1 MAKNR
6 TMSAAFCARML
17 LDLQQKHNSHR
28 IVVTSS
34 IRDSQRQEQI
44 LRGLAVV
51 LGEQGKRV
59 EVTKSFEKLPE
70 GTDFTLCLAPCA
82 QEDFSA
88 FETCR
93 SGDITICLERLGKT
107 RHKAFEAL
115 MDYLREGGILVG
127 GVITY

>member
-17 LDLQQKHNSHR
+17 LDLQQKHNAHR

-59 EVTKSFEKLPE
+59 EVTKRFEKLHE
-70 GTDFTLCLAPCA
+70 GTDFKL
-82 QEDFSA
+82 
-88 FETCR
+88 
-93 SGDITICLERLGKT
+93 
-107 RHKAFEAL
+107 
-115 MDYLREGGILVG
+115 
-127 GVITY
+127 

>member
-17 LDLQQKHNSHR
+17 LDLQQKHNAHR

-44 LRGLAVV
+44 LRGLAIV

-70 GTDFTLCLAPCA
+70 GTDFTLCFLCP
-82 QEDFSA
+82 
-88 FETCR
+88 
-93 SGDITICLERLGKT
+93 
-107 RHKAFEAL
+107 
-115 MDYLREGGILVG
+115 GGFFCV
-127 GVITY
+127 